1 MLGTVEKPKF
11 KVAGFYLDA
20 RPLAALIAGAMRLLH
35 GTLRVRIIDD
45 GQSLTPPDTGG
56 YIIAFWHNRLFVM
69 PLLFKLCYKNRKG
82 AVGITSASREGTLL
96 TMVLEKFGVK
106 TVRGSSS
113 REGTT
118 AGLGL
123 VRALSEGFDAVIT
136 PDGPRGPRY
145 RLNPGAVYLAMK
157 SGRPILP
164 IQVEITPCLRLGSWD
179 RFMIPLPF
187 SRVEF
192 RSMPLFYFQP
202 GEDPVH
208 FEAQRAELE
217 KSMQPKT
224 L

>member
-11 KVAGFYLDA
+11 KVAGFYVDA
-20 RPLAALIAGAMRLLH
+20 RPLASLIAVAMRLLN
-35 GTLRVRIIDD
+35 GTLRVRLIDD
-45 GQSLTPPDTGG
+45 GQYLTQTDTGG
-56 YIIAFWHNRLFVM
+56 CIIAFWHNRLFVM

-113 REGTT
+113 REGTS

-123 VRALSEGFDAVIT
+123 VRALSDGFDAVIT

-145 RLNPGAVYLAMK
+145 RLNPGAVYLAIK

-164 IQVEITPCLRLGSWD
+164 IQVEIAWCVRLGSWD

-192 RSMPLFYFQP
+192 RSMPLVYFEP
-202 GEDPVH
+202 GEDPAH
-208 FEAQRAELE
+208 FEVQRTELE
-217 KSMQPKT
+217 KRMQPKT